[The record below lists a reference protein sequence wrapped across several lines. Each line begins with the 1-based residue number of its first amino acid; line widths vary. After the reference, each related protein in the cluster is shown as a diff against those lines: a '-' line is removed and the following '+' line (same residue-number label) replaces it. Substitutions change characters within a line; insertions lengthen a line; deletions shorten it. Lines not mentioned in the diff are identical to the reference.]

1 VKIFLEWLCGN
12 FPVFALADFDSALHI
27 GHSARA
33 MAFSL
38 AFIKRDRRFLWFWR
52 MISPMVAIFMY
63 VDAKLT
69 LLTSTVTL
77 QGTGPT
83 YAGPAVYV
91 NWHKYVPFLCI
102 HFGQRRFW
110 LLMSSAPYLEPVA
123 MWCRWM
129 GLTVVRSSP
138 GERSRES
145 LGRLIAALK
154 TGKSVAL
161 AADGPAGP
169 AFQAK
174 SGCIDLARA
183 AGVPI
188 IPVACRSRKGRS
200 NPDRWDHLYD
210 ARKFDQIQITYG
222 SPILIGPSEPDSE
235 ALQRVQSG
243 LEKLE
248 TFNSLPR
255 PLAPTADDTSSA
267 QQ

>member
-1 VKIFLEWLCGN
+1 MGISQC
-12 FPVFALADFDSALHI
+12 PTVFALADFDSALRI
-27 GHSARA
+27 RHSARV
-33 MAFSL
+33 MAFSF

-52 MISPMVAIFMY
+52 MISPAVAIFMY

-77 QGTGPT
+77 QGTGAT
-83 YAGPAVYV
+83 YAGPGIYV

-102 HFGQRRFW
+102 HYGQRRSW

-129 GLTVVRSSP
+129 GLTVIRSSP

-154 TGKSVAL
+154 TGESVAL

-200 NPDRWDHLYD
+200 NLDRWDQLYD
-210 ARKFDQIQITYG
+210 VRKFDQIQVTYG
-222 SPILIGPSEPDSE
+222 SPIFIGPSEPDSE
-235 ALQRVQSG
+235 ALQRVQVG

-248 TFNSLPR
+248 ALNSLRR
-255 PLAPTADDTSSA
+255 PLAPSSNA
-267 QQ
+267 AS

>member
-1 VKIFLEWLCGN
+1 
-12 FPVFALADFDSALHI
+12 VFALADFDSALRI

-38 AFIKRDRRFLWFWR
+38 AFIKRDPRFLWFWR
-52 MISPMVAIFMY
+52 MISPAVAIFMY

-77 QGTGPT
+77 QGTGAT
-83 YAGPAVYV
+83 YVGPAVYV

-102 HFGQRRFW
+102 HYGQRRFW

-129 GLTVVRSSP
+129 GLTVIRSSP

-169 AFQAK
+169 AFQTK

-200 NPDRWDHLYD
+200 NLDRWDQLYD
-210 ARKFDQIQITYG
+210 VRKFDEIEACYG
-222 SPILIGPSEPDSE
+222 SPIFIEPSEPDSVARERVQHGLEQLE
-235 ALQRVQSG
+235 ALISVQRPFAS
-243 LEKLE
+243 
-248 TFNSLPR
+248 
-255 PLAPTADDTSSA
+255 TADEDSNA
-267 QQ
+267 GH